1 LRSICITCD
10 SDRHAQLMNTKI
22 PVLVPITFMILL
34 FLNSCS
40 SLYMPN
46 VPNTPMLSTQGELH
60 ASGHIS
66 LKGNASL
73 NTAYA
78 VSNNFGVILN
88 GSFMNREQR
97 KKDFRQNMIEMGGGY
112 FTTFGPSDN
121 RILEIYGGLG
131 KGKSERIYN
140 NVNSIGE
147 MTYDRQEM
155 TFSKGFIQV
164 NYSSK
169 KEKDLRLFGKKFP
182 LNYGTAIRGSYLNM
196 KDFKLNNIN
205 QPKEDN
211 IFIEPI
217 FFTRM
222 RLSNAVQLQYTTAS
236 NFGLKNR
243 DYLKAGTSG
252 FSLGFVINAGSLRS
266 E

>member
-1 LRSICITCD
+1 MPKKCI
-10 SDRHAQLMNTKI
+10 N
-22 PVLVPITFMILL
+22 PVIECTFMNKLFVTALGLL
-34 FLNSCS
+34 LLMSACS

-66 LKGNASL
+66 LRGNASL

-78 VSNNFGVILN
+78 ISNNFGVILN
-88 GSFMNREQR
+88 GAFINRDQR
-97 KKDFRQNMIEMGGGY
+97 KKDYRQNMLEIGGGY
-112 FTTFGPSDN
+112 FSTFGPEDN
-121 RILEIYGGLG
+121 RILEIYAGFG
-131 KGKSERIYN
+131 KGKSERIYDEFI
-140 NVNSIGE
+140 STGDI
-147 MTYDRQEM
+147 TYDRQEM
-155 TFSKGFIQV
+155 KFSKGFIQV

-169 KEKDLRLFGKKFP
+169 KQNDLRLFGKSFP

-196 KDFKLNNIN
+196 KDFKLNNID

-222 RLSNAVQLQYTTAS
+222 HLSDAVQLQYTTGS

-243 DYLKAGTSG
+243 KFLTAGNSV
-252 FSLGFVINAGSLRS
+252 FSVGLVVNVGGLNK
-266 E
+266 